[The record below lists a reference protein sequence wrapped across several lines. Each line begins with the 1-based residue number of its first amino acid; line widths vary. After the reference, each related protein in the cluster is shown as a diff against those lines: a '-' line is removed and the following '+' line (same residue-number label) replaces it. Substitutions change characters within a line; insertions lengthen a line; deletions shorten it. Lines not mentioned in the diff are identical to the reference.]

1 MLMDISYSFRW
12 GNLAGIQDLKLVKLD
27 TMAAHNETAWTGDLA
42 LNLTAK
48 MHSGIHLPGPFVYT
62 SMTPEVMGWVLS
74 VASLLIIS
82 TNLLV
87 AAALIQ
93 LIRRKSSQSWCF
105 VLNLALADVLVGM
118 AITGIVEDVFGEP
131 TARRNGTLQTAPL
144 FTQKAKCLLRMA
156 FVISPTT
163 ASILSMFLISLDRY
177 VAIKLPLRYS
187 RLTGRYTVTGAL
199 IALWILS
206 LTVGFLPGMVQQLQ
220 QGDFKSGSL
229 CTFFSIL
236 RPTGIIVVFCAVFFP
251 VLCVFTYFYLDILKI
266 ACGHQRLIHQACQFG
281 SRQHQRSRY
290 WGHVK
295 ALRTVAL
302 LVGCFT
308 LCWCPFFIVCV
319 VQVLCEACELYKVLE
334 NDLWLLGLLNS
345 LINPLVYACWQKE
358 VRLQIGALFSCTEDR
373 GQNTGVLQ
381 TGDGFRADECL
392 PTHTG
397 VCSDDALSLNRTIS
411 PGISEEGHTLL
422 LTATSTV

>member
-1 MLMDISYSFRW
+1 
-12 GNLAGIQDLKLVKLD
+12 
-27 TMAAHNETAWTGDLA
+27 MAAHNETGWMGELGP
-42 LNLTAK
+42 NLTA
-48 MHSGIHLPGPFVYT
+48 MIPGRRHIPRPFVYT
-62 SMTPEVMGWVLS
+62 SMTPQIMGWVLS

-87 AAALIQ
+87 AAALFQ

-105 VLNLALADVLVGM
+105 VLNLALADILVGL
-118 AITGIVEDVFGEP
+118 AITGIVEDVFENSNSHS
-131 TARRNGTLQTAPL
+131 NGTIQTTPLLQPYS
-144 FTQKAKCLLRMA
+144 TQKTKCLLRMA
-156 FVISPTT
+156 FIISPTT

-187 RLTGRYTVTGAL
+187 QLTGRWTVTGAL
-199 IALWILS
+199 IALWLLS

-220 QGDFKSGSL
+220 QGDFNGGSL

-236 RPTGIIVVFCAVFFP
+236 RPRGIIVVFCAVFFP

-266 ACGHQRLIHQACQFG
+266 ACGHQRQIHQASRAG
-281 SRQHQRSRY
+281 SRLPQRSRY

-295 ALRTVAL
+295 ALQTVAL

-345 LINPLVYACWQKE
+345 LINPLVYAWWQKE
-358 VRLQIGALFSCTEDR
+358 VRLQIGVLFSCNMDR
-373 GQNTGVLQ
+373 AWNTAMLDVGEQCQMELCQ
-381 TGDGFRADECL
+381 
-392 PTHTG
+392 PTQTG
-397 VCSDDALSLNRTIS
+397 VCLDDALSQDPTLS
-411 PGISEEGHTLL
+411 SVVFEGRYTLPL
-422 LTATSTV
+422 SA